1 MEIAISIAGKI
12 AEYTVAPVGRQLGY
26 LFHYTSNVDNLKTQM
41 QDLKD
46 ARERLQHRVEEEINN
61 CQEIENDVRNWL
73 SSVEQISEKVD
84 TFLNQED
91 HAKVACFSCGS
102 VFHLVTRH
110 QLSRKAKK
118 VAIVVLAISEKN
130 KFGSIPISYCPQ
142 TESSFQITKGYE
154 TFESRKGILKDIMV
168 AVRDANRSRIGL
180 YGMGGIGKTMLAK
193 EIARR
198 AEEEKLFSKVVM
210 TTISQTPNI
219 EEIQQEIAEMLDIK
233 KFGEIESTSKRA
245 YRLRQRLKQETSIML
260 ILDDVWKELDLEVIG
275 IPDECKMLLT
285 SRSLDVLCSSMDI
298 VESNN
303 FSIKAL
309 DSRES
314 ISMFKKIIGEKVE
327 KPDYNDLAHKIVGEC
342 AGLPIAIA
350 TVARALKYKK
360 NLEPWADALQRLQ
373 SSNFTGIDGMHDKVY
388 ASIRLSYDFLGS
400 REDEAKSL
408 LLLCALHKEDQ
419 EIMVDNLIRY
429 SMGWDLLQ
437 DVKEM
442 KQAKN
447 RVNSLVDKLKS
458 RCLLLDG
465 ESKNYVKM
473 HDVIRDVCISI
484 AKEDEHCMN
493 NITSA
498 NVDEEFNIHERHKGS
513 KVISCLEYDLDKLP
527 EKLECPRLELLL
539 LSGKPLKSISD
550 YFFEQTRQLN
560 VLSMSGSNL
569 RLLPSSFHLLQNLQT
584 LCLRGSSLRDI
595 GVIGDLK
602 NLKVLDLS
610 WSGSIKRLPK
620 DISEL
625 RRLQLLDLRG
635 CWSLKVIEPNVISNL
650 TKIEELYM
658 PHTFTEWETEEGTMK
673 ERRNVSLIEIKSLQR
688 LKILCLSIPS
698 ESVLPKGLF
707 TEKLERYRISI
718 GGKYALHYFENEIS
732 RWLRLN
738 LSQISEI
745 IAFGLESLMKR
756 SEYLSLERLMD
767 VNNVAPCLD
776 KDGFPR
782 LKHLILIQL
791 TSLEKICHGKLPLSS
806 FNELRKVEVR
816 FCGKLKILFPFS
828 VAKLLHEIIVEKCEM
843 MEGIV
848 SRGGENE
855 GDDEAAHDIDESLQ
869 LRSLSL
875 HSLPNIVQFY
885 CSKLKT
891 SGESSVHDYSKP
903 LFSETVSLSNLEELT
918 MSRMN
923 IERIWPDQPLS
934 SFDLQNLTSLTV
946 ENCNKIKYLF
956 CFAMAERFV
965 NLKKLK
971 VHDCVAMKNILK
983 SRKLQEERS
992 SLENKSLFTNLE
1004 ILRLSK
1010 LRVFETFCSE
1020 DSCIKEVSLDNDEEK
1035 IVPKQHLFNG
1045 MVSLLILNTL
1055 FLRKLSVETLWPD
1068 QQHLSSPYLQNL
1080 TYLNVKSCNRI
1091 KYMFCF
1097 AMAEMLVN
1105 LKNLRIEDC
1114 VAMECILKGR
1124 KLREERSSLEIVWL
1138 LGLPVYKTFW
1148 LEDSCIKQVSV
1159 GDNEGK
1165 IVPKQHLFNGMIA
1178 FSNLKWLGVWNCNN
1192 IKYLLSST
1200 MARSL
1205 VQLETLQVLRC
1216 KNIEEVI
1223 VNDEELGG
1231 GGSKSI
1237 IFEKLESLELCYLPN
1252 VIKFCEGD
1260 CIECPLLSTLE
1271 MYDCP
1276 NLKQFIS
1283 KSMGTRACT
1292 ESEEMGMVALHKQ
1305 SIFKDKVIFPNLK
1318 TLRTNWSEAIKEIF
1332 ETMSSQSSSTI
1343 STFPNLYEL
1352 DVNYISYDKPIALYV
1367 KSFLHKYHNI
1377 HTLGLRGSFV
1387 DGQQQRQPGDELI
1400 NNTSLMRLSI
1410 DSAYKLNHLFGDPE
1424 YAQPSH
1430 TILFQNLK
1438 YLTITECNRLTYLF
1452 SSSTAATL
1460 VQLKYMS
1467 ISNCRRM
1474 REVINTDYYND
1485 EKCQIEAETEHH
1497 HFVFQRLETLDLEDL
1512 PSLESFYSG
1521 NKVMSFPN
1529 LEELTVRGCP
1539 DMMSFS
1545 HGIISTSPCFNTIKI
1560 INGMPNWAG
1569 DVNTTVR
1576 KHWEDNSNLGLRRLF
1591 SHEMDDDEDDDQ
1603 HCQGNA

>member
-1045 MVSLLILNTL
+1045 MIAFPNL
-1055 FLRKLSVETLWPD
+1055 KELSV
-1068 QQHLSSPYLQNL
+1068 S
-1080 TYLNVKSCNRI
+1080 
-1091 KYMFCF
+1091 
-1097 AMAEMLVN
+1097 
-1105 LKNLRIEDC
+1105 
-1114 VAMECILKGR
+1114 
-1124 KLREERSSLEIVWL
+1124 
-1138 LGLPVYKTFW
+1138 
-1148 LEDSCIKQVSV
+1148 
-1159 GDNEGK
+1159 
-1165 IVPKQHLFNGMIA
+1165 
-1178 FSNLKWLGVWNCNN
+1178 NCNN
-1192 IKYLLSST
+1192 LKYLLST
-1200 MARSL
+1200 VMARSF
-1205 VQLETLQVLRC
+1205 VQLKKLKVSDC
-1216 KNIEEVI
+1216 NNIEEVI
-1223 VNDEELGG
+1223 VSDDESL
-1231 GGSKSI
+1231 GGSKEI
-1237 IFEKLESLELCYLPN
+1237 IFEKLEFLRLQTLPN
-1252 VIKFCEGD
+1252 VIKFCDGD
-1260 CIECPLLSTLE
+1260 CIKCPLLSELLIQK
-1271 MYDCP
+1271 CP
-1276 NLKQFIS
+1276 KLKEFIS
-1283 KSMGTRACT
+1283 NYMATKACT
-1292 ESEEMGMVALHKQ
+1292 TSEEMGMMVAAKQ
-1305 SIFKDKVIFPNLK
+1305 NVFKDKVIFPNLK
-1318 TLRTNWSEAIKEIF
+1318 ELTTDWSEAVNETFEIN
-1332 ETMSSQSSSTI
+1332 SSQSSSTI
-1343 STFPNLYEL
+1343 STFPNLSEL
-1352 DVNYISYDKPIALYV
+1352 NMQMTSRDKPIALSDV
-1367 KSFLHKYHNI
+1367 KLFLHKYHNI
-1377 HTLGLRGSFV
+1377 HTLRLGGSFV
-1387 DGQQQRQPGDELI
+1387 DGHEQQQPGEAYELI
-1400 NNTSLMRLSI
+1400 NTATCLKTLIIRGADM
-1410 DSAYKLNHLFGDPE
+1410 LNHVFGDPE

-1438 YLTITECNRLTYLF
+1438 YLTIVKCSRLQSLAPSFMSFHKLKYLTVRECHGLTYLF
-1452 SSSTAATL
+1452 SYSTATTL
-1460 VQLKYMS
+1460 VQLKQMV
-1467 ISNCRRM
+1467 IQNCRRM
-1474 REVINTDYYND
+1474 REVISTNYYNYD
-1485 EKCQIEAETEHH
+1485 EEGQTEAESEHH
-1497 HFVFQRLETLDLEDL
+1497 HFVFHKLETLRLKNL
-1512 PSLESFYSG
+1512 PNLKSFYSG
-1521 NKVMSFPN
+1521 NKVMNFPN
-1529 LEELTVRGCP
+1529 LEELSVRGCL

-1545 HGIISTSPCFNTIKI
+1545 HGIISTSTYFNTIKI
-1560 INGMPNWAG
+1560 IDGIESWEG
-1569 DVNTTVR
+1569 DVNTTVT
-1576 KHWEDNSNLGLRRLF
+1576 KLWEDNSYLGLRRLF
-1591 SHEMDDDEDDDQ
+1591 SHETDGDDDDQ